1 MASGDFE
8 HDPKKSATRTHA
20 ARWRVIPD
28 NTIPAHEELGNV
40 SAVAS
45 FSVALK
51 MRAARS
57 ARRTDWSALDDQP
70 FLVFFCLTIASQGV
84 RRP

>member
-1 MASGDFE
+1 MIRKSPQPGRIRPADGSSD
-8 HDPKKSATRTHA
+8 KK
-20 ARWRVIPD
+20 IKL
-28 NTIPAHEELGNV
+28 HEELGNV
-40 SAVAS
+40 SAIAS
-45 FSVALK
+45 FSVVPK

-70 FLVFFCLTIASQGV
+70 FLVFFCFTIASQGV